1 MNLRPGGVLRSIE
14 RFGSNPAYRF
24 ALLFLVYLGIAGF
37 GYPLVRERFKAAG
50 DAMIIGVAQLE
61 HFLFSLFSSEVSIS
75 GRRVGFGEFSVEIIE
90 ECTAMYEI
98 LIFAA
103 AVFAFP
109 TRWKKRGVG
118 LALGIPLLYAI
129 NLVRIAML
137 IAVGRYYPSVF
148 DFMHVY
154 FWQATLILMITSVWL
169 LWILKVVRNEE
180 EDLPSRP

>member
-1 MNLRPGGVLRSIE
+1 MNLRPSGVVRSIE
-14 RFGSNPAYRF
+14 WFGSNPTYRF
-24 ALLFLVYLGIAGF
+24 ALLFLIYLGVAGF
-37 GYPLVRERFKAAG
+37 GYPRVRAHFKAAG
-50 DAMIIGVAQLE
+50 DAMIIGIAKIE
-61 HFLFSLFSSEVSIS
+61 HFLFSLFSSDASIS
-75 GRRVGFGEFSVEIIE
+75 GRQVVFGGFSVEIIE

-109 TRWKKRGVG
+109 TRWGKRAIG
-118 LALGIPLLYAI
+118 LGLGIPLLFAI
-129 NLVRIAML
+129 NLGRIAML
-137 IAVGRYYPSVF
+137 IVVGRYYPSVF

-180 EDLPSRP
+180 EALPSRS